1 MSELLDKISAL
12 AFLAEADEN
21 GAPVVNETI
30 DTQRLLEL
38 KTVATQTIE
47 DLDAAQSE
55 VSELTDK
62 VADLL
67 KINQALKL
75 ENINLTDV
83 ATGGKEE
90 DDLLEGIIVK

>member
-1 MSELLDKISAL
+1 MTELLDKINNL
-12 AFLAEADEN
+12 AFLAETDEN

-47 DLDAAQSE
+47 DLATAQSE

-67 KINQALKL
+67 KFNQALKL
-75 ENINLTDV
+75 ENVNLTDV

-90 DDLLEGIIVK
+90 DDLLEGIIIK

>member
-1 MSELLDKISAL
+1 MSELLDKISNL
-12 AFLAEADEN
+12 AFLAETDEN

-47 DLDAAQSE
+47 DLAIAQSE

-90 DDLLEGIIVK
+90 DDLLGGIIVK